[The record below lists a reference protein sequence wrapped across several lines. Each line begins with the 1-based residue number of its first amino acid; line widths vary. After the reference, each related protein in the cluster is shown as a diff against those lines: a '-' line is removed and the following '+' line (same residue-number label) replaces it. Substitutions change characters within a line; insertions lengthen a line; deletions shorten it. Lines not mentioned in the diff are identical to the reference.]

1 MLRSHDS
8 NIIPNTRKH
17 NTPKFQIARVES
29 HIDILAIVSFQ
40 SFAQIQLFKTKKIP
54 LHLYEDRH

>member
-1 MLRSHDS
+1 MWSHDS

-29 HIDILAIVSFQ
+29 HVDILAIVSFK
-40 SFAQIQLFKTKKIP
+40 SYAQIQLFKTKKMA
-54 LHLYEDRH
+54 LRLYEARH